1 MHILAEP
8 RLEHFRRE
16 CRDWLARHVPRQ
28 SRPPEGAAMREFDL
42 AWQRCQYDGGWA
54 GLAWPAEFGGRGA
67 TLLEQ
72 LIWYE
77 EYARAEAPPAGSMF
91 VALSHAGPTLMT
103 AGTAG
108 QKSLHLPK
116 ILRGEAV
123 WCQGFSEPSAGS
135 DLASLRCRAEIDA
148 DHLIVNGTKIWTTY
162 GHLADFQ
169 ELLVRTDPAAPR
181 HKGISWVICDMRS
194 PGIEIRPIKAMSGL
208 THFAQVFY
216 DNVRIPIANLVG
228 ELHAGWRVAMTTL
241 GFERGTGMMA
251 HQLELSATV
260 DRLVAIA
267 RATPAYRAPHRRLM
281 DDEMTAA
288 TLAQLRAEVA
298 ALRSLTIASISRAL
312 REPVPGPEG
321 NIVALYFGELTR
333 RVYQA
338 ALDLLGPTAL
348 ERSGENWPLH
358 YFEAFKWAIGGGTSE
373 MRRNAVGERVL
384 GLPKEQR

>member
-1 MHILAEP
+1 M
-8 RLEHFRRE
+8 
-16 CRDWLARHVPRQ
+16 RD
-28 SRPPEGAAMREFDL
+28 FDL
-42 AWQRCQYDGGWA
+42 AWQGRQHEGGWA

-67 TLLEQ
+67 SLLEQ

-77 EYARAEAPPAGSMF
+77 EYARAGAPPAGAMF
-91 VALSHAGPTLMT
+91 VALSHAGPTLIT
-103 AGTAG
+103 VGSEQ
-108 QKSLHLPK
+108 QKSLHLPR

-135 DLASLRCRAEIDA
+135 DLASLRCRAELDG
-148 DHLIVNGTKIWTTY
+148 DHLVVTGTKIWTTY

-169 ELLVRTDPAAPR
+169 ELLVRTDPSAPR
-181 HKGISWVICDMRS
+181 HKGISWVICDMKL

-216 DNVRIPIANLVG
+216 DQVRIPLANLVG
-228 ELHAGWRVAMTTL
+228 ELHGGWRVAMTTL

-260 DRLVAIA
+260 DRLLTIA
-267 RATPAYRAPHRRLM
+267 RTTTAPGGGQRKLI
-281 DDEMTAA
+281 DDGANAA
-288 TLAQLRAEVA
+288 NLAQLRAEVA

-312 REPVPGPEG
+312 RESVPGPEG

-338 ALDLLGPTAL
+338 ALDLLGPRGL
-348 ERSGENWPLH
+348 ERDTHENWPLH

-373 MRRNAVGERVL
+373 IRRNAIGERVL
-384 GLPKEQR
+384 GLPKGPSAKAAT